1 MPLSR
6 RKALEAAAQLDADP
20 EPDEARYDAL
30 DTAGVEEPSPV
41 EKS

>member
-20 EPDEARYDAL
+20 EPDEVKYDAL
-30 DTAGVEEPSPV
+30 DAAGAEEPV
-41 EKS
+41 EPQR